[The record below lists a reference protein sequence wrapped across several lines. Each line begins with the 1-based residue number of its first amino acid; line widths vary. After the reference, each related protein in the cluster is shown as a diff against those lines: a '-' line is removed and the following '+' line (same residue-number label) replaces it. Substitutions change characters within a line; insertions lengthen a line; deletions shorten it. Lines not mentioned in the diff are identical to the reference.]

1 MGLPLLTRSVFFRE
15 YSICR
20 RPVLRIILPGMR
32 CRKSMWGCPE
42 SRSREDERKPA
53 WNRRETANG
62 IVGCFGVTL
71 YITYSML
78 LSLPAMYHTFL
89 FSPPDR
95 HRPMLQGKIQQLVNL
110 NALRSAIVLQIAP
123 AFFPALLPGRIFF
136 QPFGLFLPANRQQ
149 KSQ

>member
-1 MGLPLLTRSVFFRE
+1 MSASLHGTDAKQPTGLLAVSVSHF
-15 YSICR
+15 
-20 RPVLRIILPGMR
+20 
-32 CRKSMWGCPE
+32 
-42 SRSREDERKPA
+42 
-53 WNRRETANG
+53 
-62 IVGCFGVTL
+62 

-123 AFFPALLPGRIFF
+123 AFFPALLPGQIFF